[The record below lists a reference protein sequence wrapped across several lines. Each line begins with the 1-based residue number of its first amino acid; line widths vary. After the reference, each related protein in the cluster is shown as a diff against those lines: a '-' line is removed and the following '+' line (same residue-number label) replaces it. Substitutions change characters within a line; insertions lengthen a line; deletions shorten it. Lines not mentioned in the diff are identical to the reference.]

1 MNKKIAC
8 VTYFTDSRYDE
19 LITNVENSFLKFN
32 GDVCDFYRIDYN
44 NRDDYNQSLVYYDF
58 AEETFLMQYIYAYE
72 IMRKYEYEKIII
84 LGTDTIVCSRMDD
97 NKTPILATLNYYIQ
111 ESGVGWTSSTETIT
125 LPDGSQ
131 YLEHLNVNADVC
143 CFNSHEAL
151 KDVIQLSIEN
161 YDHFSIQGGLNRMI
175 HTEKHY
181 EYKIVDSP
189 YVLSDISY
197 NCRSKG
203 VPRTDMIDGGIIK
216 NCWPQNV
223 HGFDY
228 NWLKE
233 RNLIDG
239 EPSPIKNWYVKDEKL
254 FTKDHKQIKCFHF
267 VEGIG
272 GRPIEDFNKLINDFK
287 TNWFNNET
295 IKFFRDVC
303 NCTTFFKEIKI

>member
-1 MNKKIAC
+1 
-8 VTYFTDSRYDE
+8 
-19 LITNVENSFLKFN
+19 
-32 GDVCDFYRIDYN
+32 
-44 NRDDYNQSLVYYDF
+44 
-58 AEETFLMQYIYAYE
+58 
-72 IMRKYEYEKIII
+72 MRRYEYEKIII
-84 LGTDTIVCSRMDD
+84 LGTDTIVCSRLDEFLDD
-97 NKTPILATLNYYIQ
+97 DTPILATLNYYIQ
-111 ESGVGWTSSTETIT
+111 ESGVGWKSPTEIVT
-125 LPDGSQ
+125 LPEGNQ

-151 KDVIQLSIEN
+151 KAVIQLSIEN

-175 HTEKHY
+175 HTEKFY

-189 YVLSDISY
+189 YALSNVSY

-203 VPRTDMIDGGIIK
+203 VPRTDMIKSGIIA

-239 EPSPIKNWYVKDEKL
+239 QPSPIKDWYVKDDKL

-272 GRPIEDFNKLINDFK
+272 GRPLEDFNRLINDFK
-287 TNWFNNET
+287 TNWFNKET
-295 IKFFRDVC
+295 IKFFKE
-303 NCTTFFKEIKI
+303 NCECTIFFT